1 MFLHRKSLYIVNEE
15 QQKKRYLTHY
25 LTEDNTPN
33 FTSRLRC
40 VTEIYNR
47 NLSASLLPA
56 YATKLLTSV
65 YVLASDTGLICNRG
79 KLTVEPPDI
88 LLLLLIV
95 NVVWDEKSEA
105 SVDTTLLE
113 VLLKKDLEVFVQV
126 VERRALLEVRAEA
139 LGES

>member
-1 MFLHRKSLYIVNEE
+1 M
-15 QQKKRYLTHY
+15 
-25 LTEDNTPN
+25 
-33 FTSRLRC
+33 
-40 VTEIYNR
+40 
-47 NLSASLLPA
+47 
-56 YATKLLTSV
+56 
-65 YVLASDTGLICNRG
+65 ICNRG

-95 NVVWDEKSEA
+95 NVVGDEKSEA

>member
-1 MFLHRKSLYIVNEE
+1 M
-15 QQKKRYLTHY
+15 
-25 LTEDNTPN
+25 
-33 FTSRLRC
+33 
-40 VTEIYNR
+40 
-47 NLSASLLPA
+47 
-56 YATKLLTSV
+56 
-65 YVLASDTGLICNRG
+65 ICNRG

-95 NVVWDEKSEA
+95 NVVGDEKSEA

-113 VLLKKDLEVFVQV
+113 VLLKKDLEVFVRV

>member
-1 MFLHRKSLYIVNEE
+1 
-15 QQKKRYLTHY
+15 
-25 LTEDNTPN
+25 
-33 FTSRLRC
+33 
-40 VTEIYNR
+40 
-47 NLSASLLPA
+47 
-56 YATKLLTSV
+56 
-65 YVLASDTGLICNRG
+65 VLASDTGLICNRG

-95 NVVWDEKSEA
+95 NVVGDEKSEA